1 MTRIWA
7 GLIGCAS
14 LLVAT
19 GVGAEQGK
27 AQKGHDQSTQQQN
40 QGSGKGAGAGPGNAK
55 HQHHHNNGHT
65 LLGAKLK
72 QDGKHAVGK
81 FKDRDV
87 TAEVKGGKVVSM
99 AAGDL
104 AGKRVRT
111 KTKMS
116 LGSDGLIRAAWNGGA
131 VQLAQADA
139 YYYGYCFDDGVNYDC
154 YWYPPEDVN
163 YQDYTW
169 EDYDP
174 IW

>member
-7 GLIGCAS
+7 NLAGCAA
-14 LLVAT
+14 LALA
-19 GVGAEQGK
+19 GGALAQG
-27 AQKGHDQSTQQQN
+27 QHEHHDKGKD
-40 QGSGKGAGAGPGNAK
+40 GGKGGGAMQGGGPGHAK
-55 HQHHHNNGHT
+55 HQHHHNNGHQ

-104 AGKRVRT
+104 QGKRVRT
-111 KTKMS
+111 KTKMV
-116 LGSDGLIRAAWNGGA
+116 SDAGLFVRAAWNGQLTP
-131 VQLAQADA
+131 VQYDA
-139 YYYGYCFDDGVNYDC
+139 YQYGYCFDDGVNFDC
-154 YWYPPEDVN
+154 YWYPPEDVA

-174 IW
+174 TY